1 MKIAITGGAGFIG
14 SYLARAYLDAGHDV
28 LVIDSLVSGSRE
40 AVDRRARFHQ
50 MDIRDTR
57 LQALLQMERPDIVS
71 HHAAGRESFLPGGQP
86 LADADVNVRG
96 LLNVLDSCV
105 GASVSKIIFASG
117 GNTLYGCVESE
128 QLPLT
133 ETAALCPRRPHDISK
148 VAGEWYVRYYTQQ
161 YGLTHTILRYADV
174 FGEPAIEQ
182 AQHPLTHFIHMLLQE
197 QHPIIRGAA
206 EEVRDHI
213 YIDDVV
219 QANLCAL
226 ERGRNQTLHISSG
239 QGHTLKQIY
248 RAAAHLLRSEIEPVY
263 VSNSLVEAS
272 SIVLDNALA
281 QHVLRWHPEFSF
293 TEGVQHAIERFQG
306 STEPAGVVAM
316 VNVGTAHSAHQFIAP
331 RKREMAIMGAQ

>member
-14 SYLARAYLDAGHDV
+14 SNLARAYLDAGHDV

-57 LQALLQMERPDIVS
+57 LQAL
-71 HHAAGRESFLPGGQP
+71 F
-86 LADADVNVRG
+86 
-96 LLNVLDSCV
+96 LDSCV

-133 ETAALCPRRPHDISK
+133 ETAPLCPRRPHDISK

-316 VNVGTAHSAHQFIAP
+316 VNVGTAHSADQFIAP